1 MNTQSESKK
10 RKKIPPKAKKTID
23 IVVTVLEVL
32 IVLVAIVFSAIVIA
46 NPTASEVSGAKIK
59 LLPVLS
65 DSMKGDN
72 PDSFEKG
79 DLVIA
84 KTPDDVYNLKEGQI
98 ITFRYNVAGQ
108 QILNTHRIIEVRKGA
123 DGKAQ
128 EYVTHGDNN
137 PAGNTE
143 SVLPYNVLAVYSSH
157 MKGVG
162 KAIVWLQEPT
172 HFLLVIVLPL
182 GILFIYNIVMFVM
195 MIMSWKVS
203 KAKTA
208 AKEAADLDEEEIKR
222 KAIEEYLAKQ
232 NADAPKSAETPAES
246 TETPVDAPSQDKPA
260 DEE

>member
-1 MNTQSESKK
+1 MSTQSESKQK
-10 RKKIPPKAKKTID
+10 KKISPKAKKTID
-23 IVVTVLEVL
+23 IVVTVIEVL

-65 DSMKGDN
+65 DSMKGNN

-84 KTPDDVYNLKEGQI
+84 KTPDDVFTLKEGQV
-98 ITFRYNVAGQ
+98 ITFRYNVSGTQ
-108 QILNTHRIIEVRKGA
+108 VLNTHRIVNVIKGA
-123 DGKAQ
+123 DGKALT
-128 EYVTHGDNN
+128 YVTHGDNN
-137 PAGNTE
+137 PEGSTE
-143 SVLPYNVLAVYSSH
+143 SVNPHDVLAVYSSH
-157 MKGVG
+157 IKGAG
-162 KAIVWLQEPT
+162 SAIVWLQEPT

-195 MIMSWKVS
+195 MIMSWKVN

-208 AKEAADLDEEEIKR
+208 AKEAAELDEEEIKR
-222 KAIEEYLAKQ
+222 KAIEEYLAQQ
-232 NADAPKSAETPAES
+232 NAAPAVDETSQKTIEES
-246 TETPVDAPSQDKPA
+246 VDAPSDEKPA